1 MHDAGVAEH
10 GVDFLLGDGDEAD
23 EEDIT
28 DEENDEKVLDP
39 FGAVAER
46 EHGDGDAEETV
57 EAEFLEDPGVQHGDG
72 GWGGGVCRS
81 GP

>member
-10 GVDFLLGDGDEAD
+10 GIDLFLGDGDEANEEDVAD
-23 EEDIT
+23 EED
-28 DEENDEKVLDP
+28 DEEVLDP

-57 EAEFLEDPGVQHGDG
+57 EPEFLKDSGVQHGDR

-81 GP
+81 SP